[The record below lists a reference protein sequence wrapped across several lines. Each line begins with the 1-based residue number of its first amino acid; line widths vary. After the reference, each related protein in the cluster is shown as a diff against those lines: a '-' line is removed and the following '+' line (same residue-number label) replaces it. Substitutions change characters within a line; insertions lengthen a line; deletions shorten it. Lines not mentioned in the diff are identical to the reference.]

1 MAERW
6 DAVVLGAGVAGLVAA
21 HDLAR
26 DGVRVLVLDAADRPG
41 GTVAGASVGIGGGR
55 TVAVDVGAESF
66 ATRTPAVGDLAR
78 ELGLAVVEPDPRGAW
93 AYAGAGTE
101 DDPAR
106 ARPLPRT
113 ATLGIPT
120 TPWAADVRRVLG
132 LGGALR
138 AWWDLGMARTPVPDS
153 LAAWVTQRL
162 GPTALERLVA
172 PVAGGIHSADP
183 ATLDPRAVAP
193 QLVAAYEKTGSLL
206 RAASM
211 LADAPGR
218 GNTKPGSA
226 VAGIDGGMHRLV
238 ASLAD
243 AVRSAGGEVRLGV
256 RVVGLERHH
265 HDGGLWHVSG
275 SASDGARATAAE
287 AQRVVVALPRTPAIA
302 LVTPLLPPDLSEAGE
317 GRASGASD
325 NPGDGGDVS
334 EPGESRGSPGSDRSE
349 KGGSDVRLITLVLRA
364 PALDDAPRGTGVLVA
379 PGADVRAK
387 GLTHASAKWP
397 WLRALLPDGVHVVRL
412 SYGRAGDPEPT
423 LPPTVE
429 EAVADASRLLGVPLD
444 PSQVL
449 DHLDTHWPDALAPAR
464 PADRSLAD
472 DAAHRLPGL
481 TVVGS
486 WVAGTGLA
494 AVVGQ
499 ARDAVT
505 ALAPQST
512 AD

>member
-1 MAERW
+1 VVERW

-21 HDLAR
+21 HDLALGGR
-26 DGVRVLVLDAADRPG
+26 RVLVLDAADRPG
-41 GTVAGASVGIGGGR
+41 GTVAGAPVGVGDGR

-66 ATRTPAVGDLAR
+66 ATRTPAVGDLVR
-78 ELGLAVVEPDPRGAW
+78 ELGLTVVEPDPRGAW

-106 ARPLPRT
+106 GLPLPRT

-132 LGGALR
+132 LSGAAR
-138 AWWDLGMARTPVPDS
+138 AWWDLGLPRTPVPDS
-153 LAAWVTQRL
+153 LAAWVTERL
-162 GPTALERLVA
+162 GATVLERLVA

-193 QLVAAYEKTGSLL
+193 QLVAAYEQTGSLL
-206 RAASM
+206 RAASL

-218 GNTKPGSA
+218 GNAKPGSA

-238 ASLAD
+238 EALVASVGA
-243 AVRSAGGEVRLGV
+243 AGGEVRLGV
-256 RVVGLERHH
+256 RVDALERHR
-265 HDGGLWHVSG
+265 HDGGLWHVEG
-275 SASDGARATAAE
+275 TAHVEGAGAGRTVAE
-287 AQRVVVALPRTPAIA
+287 VPRLVVALPRTPALA
-302 LVTPLLPPDLSEAGE
+302 LLTPLLPELSERGT
-317 GRASGASD
+317 GIPVPRSD
-325 NPGDGGDVS
+325 NSGN
-334 EPGESRGSPGSDRSE
+334 
-349 KGGSDVRLITLVLRA
+349 GGSDVRLITLVLHA
-364 PALDDAPRGTGVLVA
+364 PALDAAPRGTGVLVA

-397 WLRALLPDGVHVVRL
+397 WLRAQLPDGVHVVRL

-423 LPPTVE
+423 VPPTVE

-444 PSQVL
+444 PSQVV

-464 PADRSLAD
+464 PADRTTAD
-472 DAAHRLPGL
+472 DAAHRLPGVA
-481 TVVGS
+481 VVGA

-494 AVVGQ
+494 AVVEQ
-499 ARDAVT
+499 AQAAVT
-505 ALAPQST
+505 GGAP
-512 AD
+512 AAGR

>member
-6 DAVVLGAGVAGLVAA
+6 DAIVLGAGVAGLVAA

-26 DGVRVLVLDAADRPG
+26 GGARVLVLDAADRPG
-41 GTVAGASVGIGGGR
+41 GTVDGATVSVGDDR

-66 ATRTPAVGDLAR
+66 ATRTPAVGDLVR
-78 ELGLAVVEPDPRGAW
+78 ELGLTVVEPDPRGAW

-106 ARPLPRT
+106 ALPLPRT

-132 LGGALR
+132 LGGAVR
-138 AWWDLGMARTPVPDS
+138 AWWDLGLPRTPVPDS

-162 GPTALERLVA
+162 GATVLERLVA

-193 QLVAAYEKTGSLL
+193 QLVAAYEQTGSLL

-238 ASLAD
+238 EALVASVTDAD
-243 AVRSAGGEVRLGV
+243 GEVRFGV
-256 RVVGLERHH
+256 RVDGLERHA
-265 HDGGLWHVSG
+265 HDGGLWHVAVTPADGSG
-275 SASDGARATAAE
+275 PTGVE
-287 AQRVVVALPRTPAIA
+287 APRLVVALPRTPALA
-302 LVTPLLPPDLSEAGE
+302 LLLPLFLELSEPHGSGVQPASDTSGDVRELSEAH
-317 GRASGASD
+317 RSGVQPASD
-325 NPGDGGDVS
+325 TA
-334 EPGESRGSPGSDRSE
+334 R
-349 KGGSDVRLITLVLRA
+349 GGSDVRLITLVLRA
-364 PALDDAPRGTGVLVA
+364 PALDAAPRGTGVLVA

-387 GLTHASAKWP
+387 GLTHASAKWS
-397 WLRALLPDGVHVVRL
+397 WLRSRLPDGVHVVRL

-423 LPPTVE
+423 VPPTVE

-444 PSQVL
+444 ASQVL

-464 PADRSLAD
+464 PADRTKAD
-472 DAAHRLPGL
+472 DAARRLPGVA
-481 TVVGS
+481 VVGA

-494 AVVGQ
+494 AVVEQ
-499 ARDAVT
+499 ARAAVS
-505 ALAPQST
+505 AAY
-512 AD
+512 DG

>member
-6 DAVVLGAGVAGLVAA
+6 DAVVLGAGVGGLVAA
-21 HDLAR
+21 FDLSRGGA
-26 DGVRVLVLDAADRPG
+26 RVLVLDAADRPG
-41 GTVAGASVGIGGGR
+41 GTVAGTTVMVGDGR

-66 ATRTPAVGDLAR
+66 ATRTPVVGDLAR
-78 ELGLAVVEPDPRGAW
+78 ELGLTVVDPDLRGAW
-93 AYAGAGTE
+93 AYAGAGTD

-106 ARPLPRT
+106 ALPLPRT

-120 TPWAADVRRVLG
+120 TPWAPDVRRVLG
-132 LGGALR
+132 IAGAVR

-162 GPTALERLVA
+162 GPTVLERLVA

-206 RAASM
+206 RAAST

-238 ASLAD
+238 EALAD
-243 AVRSAGGEVRLGV
+243 TVSSAGGEVRLGV
-256 RVVGLERHH
+256 RVDGLERVEDG
-265 HDGGLWHVSG
+265 DGGWRVTG
-275 SASDGARATAAE
+275 TAGAGTVAAE
-287 AQRVVVALPRTPAIA
+287 APRVVVALPRTPALA
-302 LVTPLLPPDLSEAGE
+302 LLAPLLGPELP
-317 GRASGASD
+317 
-325 NPGDGGDVS
+325 
-334 EPGESRGSPGSDRSE
+334 EPGEAPGSRGSDTSR
-349 KGGSDVRLITLVLRA
+349 GGSDVRLITLVLRA
-364 PALDDAPRGTGVLVA
+364 PVLDVAPRGTGVLVA

-387 GLTHASAKWP
+387 GLTHASAKWS
-397 WLRALLPDGVHVVRL
+397 WLRSQLPDGVHVVRL

-423 LPPTVE
+423 VPPTVE
-429 EAVADASRLLGVPLD
+429 EAVADAARLLGVPLD

-464 PADRSLAD
+464 PADRATAD

-481 TVVGS
+481 AVVGA

-499 ARDAVT
+499 ARAAVEGT
-505 ALAPQST
+505 RAVGR
-512 AD
+512 